1 MKALQNLKS
10 YLSSSRILSQPKK
23 TEKLFLDPGVI
34 DLVVSDVMVRKEH
47 KVQRPVYYTNK
58 IFHNVE
64 IRYLKIKKVVLV
76 LVVMIHFD
84 SLFSNIFLKLQK
96 YLFNEI
102 QSIYDYF
109 IIFGTFIY
117 FILKKKYYLLINLK
131 GNAIHYR
138 KKSFRWSLKH
148 HFT

>member
-1 MKALQNLKS
+1 
-10 YLSSSRILSQPKK
+10 
-23 TEKLFLDPGVI
+23 
-34 DLVVSDVMVRKEH
+34 
-47 KVQRPVYYTNK
+47 
-58 IFHNVE
+58 
-64 IRYLKIKKVVLV
+64 V

-84 SLFSNIFLKLQK
+84 SLFSNVFLKLQK

-117 FILKKKYYLLINLK
+117 FILKKKYYLLVSLK
-131 GNAIHYR
+131 DNTIYYR
-138 KKSFRWSLKH
+138 RKSFRWSLKH